1 MDGGLKLH
9 LGCGG
14 QNWDGFVNVDEYPS
28 FDVKPDLV
36 ANILD
41 LPYEENTVDEIWL
54 IHVFE
59 HLYLWE
65 AEDAVFHWFNILKP
79 GGKLVIEVPCLD
91 KIVDNYKRG
100 VKDPRL
106 TILGLYGEQLH
117 GQPEMVHKWTYSKTC
132 IKSVF
137 ARFPFEFKI
146 KEPVYH
152 LKQRDM
158 RAEGIKNG

>member
-1 MDGGLKLH
+1 M
-9 LGCGG
+9 
-14 QNWDGFVNVDEYPS
+14 
-28 FDVKPDLV
+28 
-36 ANILD
+36 
-41 LPYEENTVDEIWL
+41 
-54 IHVFE
+54 
-59 HLYLWE
+59 
-65 AEDAVFHWFNILKP
+65 
-79 GGKLVIEVPCLD
+79 IEVPCLD

-106 TILGLYGEQLH
+106 TILGLYGEQLQ